1 MQKEKTSIRNPKE
14 GSTILNSQLSDN
26 SAKIIFEDPIL
37 CAQFLRN
44 YLGMSIMKDLRP
56 EDIEDVTSRY
66 VPLIGEER
74 NSDIVK
80 RVNVPDKIPFFFV
93 SLIEHKTQV
102 EYNVCMQIFRYM
114 FLIWDDYEKEQNK
127 IAKGASKRKS
137 FRYPPILPI
146 LYYEGK
152 RAWTAAKEFH
162 ERVFGSDI
170 FGKYIPNFT
179 YSLVSLYDYSNEN
192 LLGMG
197 DEISLVMLI
206 NKLQAADDIGEFRRL
221 PADRLDAVLKD
232 TPDYLLD
239 KIALIFR
246 MLLMKLNVPEEE
258 TEELVGRV
266 KEREMGQLFANMEK
280 MDIQEER
287 RKTLEAERK
296 LQEAEGKV
304 QEAEGKL
311 QKALKVMT
319 NMCMDAGL
327 TKVETQRKLQVEFG
341 ISLKESDEIVNRYW
355 KEKQ

>member
-1 MQKEKTSIRNPKE
+1 
-14 GSTILNSQLSDN
+14 
-26 SAKIIFEDPIL
+26 
-37 CAQFLRN
+37 
-44 YLGMSIMKDLRP
+44 
-56 EDIEDVTSRY
+56 
-66 VPLIGEER
+66 
-74 NSDIVK
+74 
-80 RVNVPDKIPFFFV
+80 
-93 SLIEHKTQV
+93 
-102 EYNVCMQIFRYM
+102 MQIFRYM

-127 IAKGASKRKS
+127 KAKGASKRKN

-152 RAWTAAKEFH
+152 RVWTAAKEFH
-162 ERVFGSDI
+162 ERVLGSDI
-170 FGKYIPNFT
+170 FGRFIPNFT
-179 YSLVSLYDYSNEN
+179 YSLVRLHDYSNEN

-206 NKLQAADDIGEFRRL
+206 NKLQAAEDIGEFRQL
-221 PADRLDAVLKD
+221 PVDRLVTVLQD
-232 TPDYLLD
+232 TPEYLLD

-246 MLLMKLNVPEEE
+246 ILLLKLNVPEDE

-266 KEREMGQLFANMEK
+266 REREMGQLFANMEK

-296 LQEAEGKV
+296 LQEAEGKVQEAEGKV